1 MAAQEGNIADITG
14 PKTHID
20 DLIALHP
27 VPDALDM
34 AEANKI
40 NRAHAAAIRNVV
52 AAALYEGYKLEAF
65 KLNRDIR
72 TPVKVYMGQLKS
84 TEIYHPWAFV
94 RQVKLFILAEGNDR
108 ATLQLLGIRP
118 EDSRNIP
125 QPIIG
130 GRVDTASL
138 LASPQ
143 KASAVRKRPPTAGRG
158 ANKQDAEEQRMIK
171 RIRSNIIQS
180 SRQAGGASDGMDDD
194 DETGDNFIDQY
205 DNHRPTTAH
214 GFSADA
220 SPASMSPGA
229 PAGGWSPG
237 STVEDTLNK
246 LVRLSELQVLSRG
259 GGGGGG
265 GGGDGGQ
272 FVKPADFPKGLLEK
286 LDIHDTNTKRVLD
299 DLEEFLSLR
308 SNVGDRG
315 RVQCLLWTV

>member
-20 DLIALHP
+20 ELAARYP

-40 NRAHAAAIRNVV
+40 NREHAAAIRNVV
-52 AAALYEGYKLEAF
+52 AAALYEGYNLEAF

-72 TPVKVYMGQLKS
+72 TPVKEYMGLQEPAE
-84 TEIYHPWAFV
+84 TYHPWAFV
-94 RQVKLFILAEGNDR
+94 RQVKAFILAEGNDL
-108 ATLQLLGIRP
+108 ANLHLLGIRP
-118 EDSRNIP
+118 GERPDIP

-158 ANKQDAEEQRMIK
+158 ANKRDAEEQQMIK
-171 RIRSNIIQS
+171 RIRSSIIQS
-180 SRQAGGASDGMDDD
+180 SRQAGGASDGMDED

-237 STVEDTLNK
+237 AAVEDTLNK

-259 GGGGGG
+259 SGGGGGG
-265 GGGDGGQ
+265 GGGSD
-272 FVKPADFPKGLLEK
+272 DGLL
-286 LDIHDTNTKRVLD
+286 
-299 DLEEFLSLR
+299 
-308 SNVGDRG
+308 
-315 RVQCLLWTV
+315 